1 LTEKEIETYV
11 TKMKEI
17 NSKANYEGNINAFQI
32 NFSTNSQK
40 QNLAS
45 LGFEIKQS
53 GNYVSGSYEAL
64 AVSKDLLGTGLQNCF
79 VSAALLE
86 MVLQLTNKIYMKA
99 DTGTGRGLVG
109 SNFGALTAENN
120 SVSDHAFG
128 RGLDIF
134 VVGNNPQ
141 TTYDLVSSLDNF
153 RKGLDVF
160 LTNLQTLSKELHP
173 DLIIVH
179 DLLAEE
185 FGILESGLENANA
198 PIRTKYPHLAPFINF
213 ATDSNHRNHIHVSF
227 SAQRAGSFITPEIA
241 AQLTGSI
248 SGQALT
254 GDTVVLDKFKISY
267 FDKASDVLSP
277 DEVMY
282 LLSTAGLFSDEVSAL
297 FVGIGE
303 RESRW
308 RPGALNENRN
318 TGDFSF
324 GAFQC
329 NLLPAAHGKKKFIL
343 RYSATGQQ
351 YDETVLGLKLAYAI
365 DADNNID
372 SLSQKV
378 EQKATRATVDKRI
391 FIPYNQAWMLGTT
404 AVGEQQV
411 AKALKGNLIDSYIF
425 HAWGDYDETKNGQ
438 KQPRSKVGFIFHV
451 KFSTVLA
458 AYKLKGK
465 TEDSLKT
472 WIRSKFKDKRPFP
485 YIEQWMSGTVFDD
498 DGSVVGN

>member
-1 LTEKEIETYV
+1 
-11 TKMKEI
+11 
-17 NSKANYEGNINAFQI
+17 
-32 NFSTNSQK
+32 
-40 QNLAS
+40 
-45 LGFEIKQS
+45 
-53 GNYVSGSYEAL
+53 
-64 AVSKDLLGTGLQNCF
+64 
-79 VSAALLE
+79 
-86 MVLQLTNKIYMKA
+86 
-99 DTGTGRGLVG
+99 
-109 SNFGALTAENN
+109 
-120 SVSDHAFG
+120 
-128 RGLDIF
+128 
-134 VVGNNPQ
+134 
-141 TTYDLVSSLDNF
+141 
-153 RKGLDVF
+153 
-160 LTNLQTLSKELHP
+160 
-173 DLIIVH
+173 
-179 DLLAEE
+179 
-185 FGILESGLENANA
+185 
-198 PIRTKYPHLAPFINF
+198 
-213 ATDSNHRNHIHVSF
+213 
-227 SAQRAGSFITPEIA
+227 
-241 AQLTGSI
+241 
-248 SGQALT
+248 
-254 GDTVVLDKFKISY
+254 
-267 FDKASDVLSP
+267 
-277 DEVMY
+277 MY